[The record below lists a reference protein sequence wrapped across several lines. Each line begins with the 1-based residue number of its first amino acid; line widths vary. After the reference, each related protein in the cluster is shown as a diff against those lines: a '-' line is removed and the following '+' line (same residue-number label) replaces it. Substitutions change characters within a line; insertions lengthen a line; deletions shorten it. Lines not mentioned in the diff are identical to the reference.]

1 MQRLVDALVTAAATL
16 TVVAPRA
23 PAPVSIMGRRQYKR
37 LHVALPITVSG
48 VDAGG
53 NAFTQSAVTV
63 EISARGMRVRGVRCF
78 RAPGD
83 PVEVRYQGRHARYRL
98 AWIGPPSTCPDGL
111 AGLEAMPEAGDLA
124 RLLFED
130 HFTPGMLS
138 GPDSN
143 LDSYVLPGTAAAD
156 SAFAKARPAQQPEHR
171 QERRRHVRFPCAGVA
186 QVWEG
191 ANQYAVTGRLN
202 EISMGG
208 CYVEMMSPMRARTAV
223 RLELEIDG
231 HSVRVEALVR
241 TSQPAFGMGLE
252 FTRVAP
258 PELEKLHRVVS
269 VLSGQALPDESALP
283 CAADLFDG
291 ASERQVAEAV
301 LRWFGAH
308 DVLTRQDFSRIVEYL
323 QRAAAERAHA

>member
-1 MQRLVDALVTAAATL
+1 
-16 TVVAPRA
+16 
-23 PAPVSIMGRRQYKR
+23 MGKRQYKR

-48 VDAGG
+48 VDAED

-83 PVEVRYQGRHARYRL
+83 PVEVRYQGRHARYKL
-98 AWIGPPSTCPDGL
+98 AWIGPSSTCPAGL
-111 AGLEAMPEAGDLA
+111 AGLEVIPEACDLA
-124 RLLFED
+124 WLLFED
-130 HFTPGMLS
+130 HFTPDMLS
-138 GPDSN
+138 GPDPN
-143 LDSYVLPGTAAAD
+143 LDPYVLPDTAAAD
-156 SAFAKARPAQQPEHR
+156 SASGKARQAQQPEHR
-171 QERRRHVRFPCAGVA
+171 SQERRRHVRFPCAGVA

-191 ANQYAVTGRLN
+191 GNQYAVTGRLN

-231 HSVRVEALVR
+231 HSVRLEAVVR

-258 PELEKLHRVVS
+258 PELEKLHRVVA
-269 VLSGQALPDESALP
+269 VLSGQALPAETALP
-283 CAADLFDG
+283 SSADLFDG